1 MNQTR
6 HLAAGG
12 LGHMVFARIKRALH
26 GSLASVPSRDL
37 VALYGLVTS

>member
-6 HLAAGG
+6 HLAAGE
-12 LGHMVFARIKRALH
+12 LGHMVFARIKRALY
-26 GSLASVPSRDL
+26 GSMAGVPGRDL